1 MTLDVPLP
9 KRRLSTPA
17 FGIAAGGRRSAVADH
32 YIAGRHGDALL
43 TALNGTFAVG
53 GSSAQ

>member
-1 MTLDVPLP
+1 MTLDVPLR
-9 KRRLSTPA
+9 KRRLSAPA

-43 TALNGTFAVG
+43 TALNGTFGVG